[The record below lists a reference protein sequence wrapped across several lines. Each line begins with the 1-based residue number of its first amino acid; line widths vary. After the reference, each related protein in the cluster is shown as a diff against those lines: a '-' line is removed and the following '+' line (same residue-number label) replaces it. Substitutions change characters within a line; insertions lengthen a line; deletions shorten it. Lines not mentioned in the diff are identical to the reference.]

1 VTGKRDCDP
10 APRAQRGD
18 ARALRPAARARGAR
32 ARGRNNAAT
41 LFVGDLPP
49 EFGAEDVEALFGG
62 FAAVAGARVIGAQCY
77 AFVEFDSVDE
87 AEGVL
92 EQACARARRPARP
105 PGCAGCAQPGVQC

>member
-1 VTGKRDCDP
+1 MTQRP
-10 APRAQRGD
+10 APSGVTRGRCGRRPERA
-18 ARALRPAARARGAR
+18 AR